1 MKKCDFDL
9 SYKKLKKVAT
19 EHGYKIMSVSQKE
32 MNKVLMLGSG
42 YCNPITK
49 VICITNKYNREESL
63 ILLSHEIGHM
73 LDFSN
78 RDKKTR
84 ERLLDKLSYINHKL
98 NHTHKFSIKD
108 QYFLY
113 KWELDAWK
121 LGKDLLIKLQIPVF
135 KDTFRLLRGKSMFGY
150 FLMCNGE

>member
-9 SYKKLKKVAT
+9 SYKKLEDVAT
-19 EHGYKIMSVSQKE
+19 SFGYTIISVSQKE
-32 MNKVLMLGSG
+32 MNKILMLGSG

-49 VICITNKYNREESL
+49 VICVTNKYNREDSL

-73 LDFSN
+73 LDFASRN
-78 RDKKTR
+78 QKTKK
-84 ERLLDKLSYINHKL
+84 RLLDKLSIINHKL
-98 NHTHKFSIKD
+98 NHIHKLSVKD

-113 KWELDAWK
+113 KWELDAWR
-121 LGKDLLIKLQIPVF
+121 LGKDLLVKLRIPVF

-150 FLMCNGE
+150 FLACNGE